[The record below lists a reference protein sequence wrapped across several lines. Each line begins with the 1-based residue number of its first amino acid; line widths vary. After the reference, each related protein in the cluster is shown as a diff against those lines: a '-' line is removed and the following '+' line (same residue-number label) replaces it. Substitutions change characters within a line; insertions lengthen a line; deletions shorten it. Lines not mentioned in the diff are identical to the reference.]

1 MVGSSIKVVDVAG
14 QNNPNKV
21 YPNTDIFVCHIDGS
35 NLTQITY
42 HAADDLSPVWSK
54 DGKYIYFVS
63 QRGSSTQTTNVWR
76 IPFMIKN

>member
-1 MVGSSIKVVDVAG
+1 MVGSSMKVVDVAG
-14 QNNPNKV
+14 QNSQNKV

-54 DGKYIYFVS
+54 DGKYIYLYH
-63 QRGSSTQTTNVWR
+63 NVAAALKLPMFGGFHLR
-76 IPFMIKN
+76 